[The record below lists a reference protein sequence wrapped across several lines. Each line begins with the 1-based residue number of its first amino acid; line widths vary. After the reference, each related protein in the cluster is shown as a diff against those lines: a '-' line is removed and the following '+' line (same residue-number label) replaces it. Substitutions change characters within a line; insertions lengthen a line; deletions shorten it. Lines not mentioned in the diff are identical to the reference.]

1 MSALGQLQRQFM
13 DYLHDRPNGLL
24 DALADTGGLARADR
38 ANIYFTAYR
47 LRLLDALKDSFDKTW
62 AWLGDE
68 SFEAAGLGYV
78 ADHPPTQFSLRAF
91 GDRFADWLA
100 AARPDDPELAELAR
114 LDWAM
119 RNAFDG
125 ADAEPLTAGMLAGFT
140 EQDWADVVFRLHPTA
155 LLLPVALNTVDLWH
169 AMDTGATPPDV
180 RPLED
185 AGWLLVW
192 RKGLQPHFR
201 SLGDAEAQLLFAM
214 QRGESFAASCGRL
227 AHDMAD
233 DAGAQSLVGRLLAR
247 WLEDGV
253 LRA

>member
-1 MSALGQLQRQFM
+1 MSALGQLQQQFI
-13 DYLHDRPNGLL
+13 DYLHDRPNALV

-38 ANIYFTAYR
+38 ANIYFNAYR
-47 LRLLDALKDSFDKTW
+47 VRLLDALKDSFDKTW

-68 SFEAAGLGYV
+68 GFEVAGLGYI
-78 ADHPPTQFSLRAF
+78 ADHPPSQFSLRAF

-100 AARPDDPELAELAR
+100 ASRPDDPELAELAR

-125 ADAEPLTAGMLAGFT
+125 ADATSLTGDMLAGFT
-140 EQDWADVVFRLHPTA
+140 EQDWADVVFRPHPTVQM
-155 LLLPVALNTVDLWH
+155 LSVALNTVDLWH
-169 AMDTGATPPDV
+169 AMDSGLSPPGV
-180 RPLED
+180 RRMEQ

-201 SLGDAEAQLLFAM
+201 SLGDAEARLLFAM
-214 QRGESFAASCGRL
+214 QRGESFAESCGQL
-227 AHDMAD
+227 AQDMAD
-233 DAGAQSLVGRLLAR
+233 DADLQSLVGRLLAR
-247 WLEDGV
+247 WLDDGV